1 MKSIIYMMITYLF
14 IDLVASTLMLP
25 WLPTIIKEMC
35 EKDVGLKAVWKFIHP
50 SILGAKDGAQLSAND
65 ATFIGSFASSLMSLT
80 QYICSSTFG
89 AMSDTMGRK
98 SVLLMLCVM
107 HIISHLLLA
116 SSGASFIFFILAR
129 ILLGATR
136 ANVGI
141 LSAMISDV
149 SDRASRT
156 GAMAS
161 LGIAYSLAFTIGPK
175 ASSWILNKLFFSKES
190 SGSVLGPHI
199 GLFAA
204 SLVAIDL
211 LLIFTFPETA
221 TFKKDTDSEGKT
233 KSAPKRSVWQSL
245 KILNPIELFRFRSI
259 EDSQIRTK
267 MQKMAQVLF
276 LHMTL
281 YSGLEC
287 SLLFLAQLR
296 FGYTGEK
303 QSHIF
308 LFTGVSMILV
318 QHGIMRYLKGGYE
331 IRTVSV
337 AMLLQVVAYLILGF
351 SVSEWMFYTGLLFY
365 SITSSLF
372 TPTFNSLASLSIGPQ
387 QQGQVMGTFRSING
401 LARSVGPSLVGTLM
415 WRIGALPAFSLG
427 AAATVLV
434 GIIFKRIPNLDIF
447 PASSHAKSN

>member
-1 MKSIIYMMITYLF
+1 MVTYLF

-25 WLPTIIKEMC
+25 WLPTIIKELC
-35 EKDVGLKAVWKFIHP
+35 EKDAGLKAVWEFVHTK
-50 SILGAKDGAQLSAND
+50 ILRAKGGVELSAKD
-65 ATFIGSFASSLMSLT
+65 ATFIGSCAASLMSLT

-98 SVLLMLCVM
+98 SVLLMLCIM
-107 HIISHLLLA
+107 HIFSHLLLA
-116 SSGASFIFFILAR
+116 SSGVSIVFFLLAR

-149 SDRASRT
+149 SDRESRT

-161 LGIAYSLAFTIGPK
+161 LGIAYSLAFTVGPK

-204 SLVAIDL
+204 FLVCIDL
-211 LLIFTFPETA
+211 LMLFTFPETA
-221 TFKKDTDSEGKT
+221 TLKKDTEK
-233 KSAPKRSVWQSL
+233 KMAPKRSLWQSL
-245 KILNPIELFRFRSI
+245 KILNPIELFRFHGI
-259 EDSQIRTK
+259 EDYQTRAK

-276 LHMTL
+276 LHMSL

-287 SLLFLAQLR
+287 SLLFLAQQR

-308 LFTGVSMILV
+308 LFTGVSMVIV
-318 QHGIMRYLKGGYE
+318 QHGIMKYLKGGRE
-331 IRTVSV
+331 IKTVLT
-337 AMLLQVVAYLILGF
+337 AMLLQVMAYLTLGF
-351 SVSEWMFYTGLLFY
+351 SISEWMFYTGLLFY
-365 SITSSLF
+365 SVTSSLF
-372 TPTFNSLASLSIGPQ
+372 SPTFNSLASLSIGSQ
-387 QQGQVMGTFRSING
+387 QQGQVMGIFRSING
-401 LARSVGPSLVGTLM
+401 LARCVGPSLVGTLM
-415 WRIGALPAFSLG
+415 WRVGTTTTFTLG
-427 AAATVLV
+427 AGATILV
-434 GIIFKRIPNLDIF
+434 AVVFKSIPNLEVF
-447 PASSHAKSN
+447 PTNAQAKASTVSPEKKSS